1 MYKPID
7 TSDLLNSILG
17 DLRDVIWF
25 GRNVGCRYNT
35 VPKVDYDN
43 MSTVDKME
51 YNDKCAREETL
62 NRAQTL

>member
-7 TSDLLNSILG
+7 TSDLLTGILQ

-25 GRNVGCRYNT
+25 GRNVGSRHNP
-35 VPKVDYDN
+35 VPKVNYDN

-62 NRAQTL
+62 KRAQTL